1 MSHLLIALA
10 AVTATQVSPETAGTL
25 SGTEADFT
33 IPLLFFGGLILILME
48 TAIPGGVLGV
58 IGALMLLMAVIITT
72 RDHGGQ
78 MGLLLLAGGLIGS
91 IVIIGVGWH
100 YLPKTSLGQRLF
112 LTPSTGQQTDPV
124 TTEAKA
130 KAAIRPGDEGESVT
144 DLRPAGTAK
153 IGDWRVDVVT
163 RGEYVEQAT
172 PVVVI
177 ALDGTRVVVRAKA
190 SPGGSEV

>member
-1 MSHLLIALA
+1 LSNLLIALA
-10 AVTATQVSPETAGTL
+10 AVTATQVSPETAG
-25 SGTEADFT
+25 SVAATEPDVT

-48 TAIPGGVLGV
+48 TAVPGGVLGV
-58 IGALMLLMAVIITT
+58 LGAMLLLLAVIITT

-100 YLPKTSLGQRLF
+100 YLPKTSLGRALF
-112 LTPSTGQQTDPV
+112 LTPSTGQQTEPV

-130 KAAIRPGDEGESVT
+130 KAAIKPGDEGESVT
-144 DLRPAGTAK
+144 DLRPAGVAK

-190 SPGGSEV
+190 AQGGDEV